1 MSLWA
6 IVPIKPLRRGKSR
19 LSTVL
24 SESEREQ
31 LNQSLLIKTIT
42 CLKEIKEID
51 QILVVSYDP
60 TALTISRDYG
70 ARTVQESHNTNIN
83 KALRKGGMAA
93 KAFNVSSVLIV
104 PADLPFINADA
115 LHEMLSKAGN
125 PPEIIIAP
133 DRRMNG
139 TNALYINPV
148 GILDY
153 DFGMWSFRKHVE
165 QAERKK
171 IRVEIYNNDTLSF
184 DLDIPEDLEFLKQNG
199 NGNNEFNFIKNN
211 LEE

>member
-1 MSLWA
+1 M
-6 IVPIKPLRRGKSR
+6 
-19 LSTVL
+19 
-24 SESEREQ
+24 
-31 LNQSLLIKTIT
+31 
-42 CLKEIKEID
+42 KEIKEID
-51 QILVVSYDP
+51 QILVVSHDP

-70 ARTVQESHNTNIN
+70 ARTIQESHNTNIN

-93 KAFNVSSVLIV
+93 QAFNISSVLII

-115 LHEMLSKAGN
+115 LREMIGKAGN
-125 PPEIIIAP
+125 PPEIIISP

-139 TNALYINPV
+139 TNALFINPV

-199 NGNNEFNFIKNN
+199 HSNGIKELDFIKTN

>member
-19 LSTVL
+19 LATVL
-24 SESEREQ
+24 SEKDREQ
-31 LNQSLLIKTIT
+31 LNQTLLIKTIC

-51 QILVVSYDP
+51 QILIVSYDP
-60 TALTISRDYG
+60 SALTVSRDYG
-70 ARTVQESHNTNIN
+70 VRTIQESPNTNIN
-83 KALRKGGMAA
+83 KALRKGTMAA
-93 KAFNVSSVLIV
+93 IAFNVSSILIV
-104 PADLPFINADA
+104 PADLPFIEPDA
-115 LHEMLSKAGN
+115 IRELLSKSQK
-125 PPEIIIAP
+125 PPEIVITP

-139 TNALYINPV
+139 TNALFINPI

-171 IRVEIYNNDTLSF
+171 IRIEIYNNDKLSF
-184 DLDIPEDLEFLKQNG
+184 DLDIPEDLDYFKQSKYPKND
-199 NGNNEFNFIKNN
+199 FAFIK
-211 LEE
+211 